1 MRDRHFSED
10 SCTDLAKA
18 VIYVLKRIDRRN
30 DRIFSQVI
38 QISILGAC
46 SSLASSLNFIQRSPH
61 THFIDYSSMTVAG
74 EVFTLDESLP
84 RGRSS
89 WWTEHSNFRTDVSDE
104 ARGRRRPREGENLTA
119 IKIRIALE
127 TSRRS
132 TRRRSSSLSLSPSLL
147 APSCTRRVG
156 VPFRDLRRFN
166 RAINLTPCCN
176 NTSRRAAVGK

>member
-1 MRDRHFSED
+1 
-10 SCTDLAKA
+10 
-18 VIYVLKRIDRRN
+18 VIYLRTHRLKKRSD
-30 DRIFSQVI
+30 IF
-38 QISILGAC
+38 
-46 SSLASSLNFIQRSPH
+46 ASNTDINPRCMQFPFFIPQLYPRAKS

-176 NTSRRAAVGK
+176 NTSRRAAAGK